1 MQKFPAPL
9 KIASLFSVLLLSA
22 LPGHTA
28 SLSLA
33 DLRPGDLQITEYL
46 ANPIVLADS
55 ANEYFEIFNQREQA
69 VSLNGLIVRDEG
81 SNEFTIVD
89 LVIPGRGFSVLSNGD
104 GSQLG
109 IRADYQYGNA
119 MALTNSA
126 DEILLL
132 TPGAQLLAALRF
144 SDGDFFGAGV
154 AHELIQGDRS
164 LSEALG
170 PSLGGD
176 YQAASATLAAG
187 NLGSPGRGGNTRFSA
202 PVVPVPAA
210 LWLFGSG
217 LAALAGLRRRILRL
231 AR

>member
-1 MQKFPAPL
+1 MQHVPSPL
-9 KIASLFSVLLLSA
+9 NIASLLLAFLLTA

-28 SLSLA
+28 NLSLA

-46 ANPIVLADS
+46 ANPVVVADS
-55 ANEYFEIFNQREQA
+55 ANEYFELFNQREQA

-109 IRADYQYGNA
+109 IRPDYQYGSA
-119 MALTNSA
+119 MALTNSS

-132 TPGAQLLAALRF
+132 TPGAQLLSALRF

-154 AHELIQGDRS
+154 AHELIQGDRN

-170 PSLGGD
+170 PTLGGD
-176 YQAASATLAAG
+176 YQAASATLAEG
-187 NLGSPGRGGNTRFSA
+187 NLGSPGRAGNTRFSA

-217 LAALAGLRRRILRL
+217 LAALAGLRRRNLCLTR
-231 AR
+231 